1 MLVTIQANPASA
13 DTYRTVCMN
22 LLQAIKVVATAGAG
36 TTPSLKALS
45 SATNRTTT
53 EMITV
58 IDNTEAGGWSVGS
71 DDNIPA
77 TPGSGTFYNS
87 SFSSYYTL
95 DLYNSSTNSPSYPY
109 HKITIRTGGE
119 GTYYFNNGWESYP
132 YCNAW
137 HGATTASNYSSSD
150 WGSYAATRVT
160 VRGGYN
166 YPLGALYIPDYSGTT
181 VTLAV
186 TQNYMH
192 LIAPNSVISMGYR
205 ETQGWETNYN
215 DNPPVCN
222 FHVDTRQN
230 SQSAYYPSS
239 CFMWARS
246 IDNSGN
252 FNTPLRF
259 GQASGSNAQNGYGN
273 PVTGSPDDAGG
284 GSYSSITA
292 LRNYNP
298 YNIRSS
304 GSIATPL
311 FILTAHQATGG
322 AVYAPVCDNTTGA
335 LVPPAYP
342 IIFSSYGSNQM
353 NPGGRMMGI
362 YKSLSTSGYWS
373 PTLFYTANQTYVVN
387 GENYYPAVLT
397 GCSGQYDLFLV
408 RRA

>member
-13 DTYRTVCMN
+13 DNYRTVCMN
-22 LLQAIKVVATAGAG
+22 LMQAIKVVATAGAG
-36 TTPSLKALS
+36 TTPSLKALT
-45 SATNRTTT
+45 SATNRSTT

-77 TPGSGTFYNS
+77 VPGSGTFYNS
-87 SFSSYYTL
+87 GLSTYYTL

-132 YCNAW
+132 YCNAY
-137 HGATTASNYSSSD
+137 HGATTASNFSSSD
-150 WGSYAATRVT
+150 WTNYAATRVT
-160 VRGGYN
+160 VRGSYQ

-192 LIAPNSVISMGYR
+192 LIAPNSIISMGYR
-205 ETQGWETNYN
+205 ETQSWETNYS

-222 FHVDTRQN
+222 FHADTRAN
-230 SQSAYYPSS
+230 AASAYYPSS
-239 CFMWARS
+239 CFMWSRY
-246 IDNSGN
+246 INNSGQ
-252 FNTPLRF
+252 FGGPLRY
-259 GQASGSNAQNGYGN
+259 GQASGSNSQNAYPN
-273 PVTGSPDDAGG
+273 PVTGSADNNSGG
-284 GSYSSITA
+284 GYTNIAA
-292 LRNYNP
+292 LRSNNP
-298 YNIRSS
+298 YWIRAN

-311 FILTAHQATGG
+311 FLLTAHQGSYQAL
-322 AVYAPVCDNTTGA
+322 YAPVSDSTSGA

-342 IIFSSYGSNQM
+342 IMFSSYQGGSF
-353 NPGGRMMGI
+353 NPGGKMLGI
-362 YKSLSTSGYWS
+362 YKSLSTAGQYTAS
-373 PTLFYTANQTYVVN
+373 TFYTANQTYVVN
-387 GENYYPAVLT
+387 GDNYYPAVLT
-397 GCSGQYDLFLV
+397 GAGQYDLFLV